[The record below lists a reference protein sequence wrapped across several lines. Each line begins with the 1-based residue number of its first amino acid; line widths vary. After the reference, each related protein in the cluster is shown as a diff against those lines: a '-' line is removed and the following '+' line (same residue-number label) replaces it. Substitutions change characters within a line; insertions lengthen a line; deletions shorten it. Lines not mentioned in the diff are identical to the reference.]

1 MRKFLIVFAGVL
13 ALLLVFGETLLPAWA
28 RATAET
34 MLKER
39 GAESAEVTLQSTP
52 GILLLLGEVDTLTAD
67 AKGVRI
73 GELRMDRVQLSGS
86 GVRFSAKELFLDHR
100 VHLLSAEDLKLTGT
114 VSENALRDLLT
125 KRVDKLENVK
135 VTIDEDG
142 VHATAEVKIFGR
154 MADVTLEGK
163 IVEDTQA
170 LYFHMT
176 RLDIKNAVVGKAK
189 LGDIFGDILI
199 TKLDALPLK
208 TRIESVDHRAGAIVV
223 RLAAGGNEE

>member
-1 MRKFLIVFAGVL
+1 
-13 ALLLVFGETLLPAWA
+13 
-28 RATAET
+28 
-34 MLKER
+34 MLFR
-39 GAESAEVTLQSTP
+39 S
-52 GILLLLGEVDTLTAD
+52 
-67 AKGVRI
+67 
-73 GELRMDRVQLSGS
+73 
-86 GVRFSAKELFLDHR
+86 
-100 VHLLSAEDLKLTGT
+100 GT
-114 VSENALRDLLT
+114 VSENALRDLLA
-125 KRVDKLENVK
+125 KRIDKLENVK

-176 RLDIKNAVVGKAK
+176 RLDIKNALVGKAK

>member
-52 GILLLLGEVDTLTAD
+52 GILLLLGEVDMLAAD

-114 VSENALRDLLT
+114 VSENALRDLLA
-125 KRVDKLENVK
+125 KRV
-135 VTIDEDG
+135 EDG